1 MTASAHP
8 HRRSHRLAAAVAALL
23 VLLAVSVPLVVWWVS
38 DRSSATFADSEVLD
52 ANHLGAATLDLEVGN
67 EIADFT
73 AENLAP
79 GDDVSGQLVLTNAGT
94 LPLRYGGTAVSS
106 GGVLAEWLRFEL
118 WPTTGICAPGQAGE
132 RIVDDLLLPT
142 SPTTL
147 LELSAGAG
155 SRSFQLLL
163 PGESATLCLGASL
176 PLSAPNEVQGRRLEV
191 TLTLVAEHAI
201 NLEADE

>member
-1 MTASAHP
+1 MTADTLP
-8 HRRSHRLAAAVAALL
+8 HRPSRRLVAAVAALCA
-23 VLLAVSVPLVVWWVS
+23 LLAVSVPLVVWWVS

-67 EIADFT
+67 EIAGFT

-79 GDDVSGQLVLTNAGT
+79 GDEVSGQLVLTNAGT
-94 LPLRYGGTAVSS
+94 LPLRYGATAVSS
-106 GGVLAEWLRFEL
+106 GGVLADWLRFEL
-118 WPTTGICAPGQAGE
+118 WPTTGICGPGQTGE

-142 SPTTL
+142 TPITL

-155 SRSFQLLL
+155 SRFFQLLP

-201 NLEADE
+201 DVEDDQ